1 MEEKED
7 ILDGMTLTT
16 KRKRIMVYFIEATE
30 KLIRAEGVEGLS
42 IRKIAGEAGYNSATL
57 YNYFNDLEHLVLFG
71 SVCYL
76 RDYVMLLGKNLKPE
90 MSSIDRYRTIY
101 HYFNEFAFRSPD
113 IFHNMFFGKYSDKL
127 GDVLHVYY
135 QELFPS
141 ELEGLSRQM
150 QEMLASGSMRERDEF
165 IMKGMVQEGDVAA
178 EKAGV
183 TLELIVALHQN
194 FIYEASLQ
202 GDKLD
207 VEEHKKKFD
216 EIFEYVLQA
225 AK

>member
-135 QELFPS
+135 HELFPS
-141 ELEGLSRQM
+141 ELEGLSCQM

-194 FIYEASLQ
+194 YIYEASLQ